1 MGDAGF
7 ALAIDQELGTFFLTD
22 YKVRDFERIVMKRVG
37 FCNHSQLRDR
47 YFVHY
52 NWILYNAQAND
63 AVLVE

>member
-7 ALAIDQELGTFFLTD
+7 ASAIDQELGTFFSTD
-22 YKVRDFERIVMKRVG
+22 YKVRDCERIVMKRVG
-37 FCNHSQLRDR
+37 FCNHPQLRDS

-52 NWILYNAQAND
+52 NWILYNAQTNY